1 MKAGYN
7 IVNSISSG
15 NTVIEVINHQDS
27 NDIIN
32 LGWMY
37 LRTAYIYKSKA
48 TVGVWKPKQLKN

>member
-7 IVNSISSG
+7 IVNSISIG
-15 NTVIEVINHQDS
+15 NTAIEVLNRQDS

-37 LRTAYIYKSKA
+37 LKTAYIYKSES
-48 TVGVWKPKQLKN
+48 TVGVWKLKQLKN